1 MTGPRSGILATV
13 LLLACAVPAWTQ
25 TVLTSAETQVVPGA
39 EVDQELA
46 LIKDQLFNNK
56 DAATRMNAATVL
68 LFKDDPAARELI
80 LEVLKQV
87 ENPMAK
93 TAVCKA
99 LDRCRRDP
107 RPLKNKEEFLQ
118 PLLGILAMEADPG
131 VSQSAAEAT
140 LMFSYDQVQAGLE
153 KIAGDKQSPVV
164 IRSNVVYALQLHPDK
179 RAVLKLIDLLGD
191 TDSEVARAA
200 GEALTSLGIAFPDDP
215 EGRRRALSDIEQQG
229 PEAYLRKRLVRSET
243 DIRTLRAGMLLWQN
257 YYFSALVDW
266 YTSLSDEAARNSFL
280 ADRLRAQEPEIKLW
294 ALDRLEEIKKGTGKP
309 KLSEDLEK
317 TLLSLVSSKNRQVRL
332 KMARVLALMWEL
344 NSAQRVL
351 QQLQVEEDADVRH
364 ELFVA
369 LGGACYYASLDTSPF
384 KVPDEVRKETLEW
397 AVRFLSEQRVE
408 RVRSGADVIRKLLTQ
423 NGFKAEEVSKYLD
436 ALAQRYQQAT
446 TEANPAVRGELLS
459 AMAGLCA
466 QRSVCR
472 VQATKLYSPLF
483 EQAVAD
489 GADDVRQGAVDGF
502 INMDGAAALKKFRKS
517 LVDDPSAAIRAKLIN
532 VAGEVGVAEDLDW
545 LSRKL
550 GTSGEGDAAWQAM
563 LKVFRRCGMDVM
575 AAWIGAFTTPP
586 LQERLTLDQRISYFI
601 LVEQRAQSESKVE
614 LLADARKQLAQL
626 YTASANF
633 KQAAD
638 YLKLIEETAS
648 NQQERDRVL
657 SDRLNVC
664 LRWPNLE
671 MVSEIVGGY
680 LLARDMSEDCSIAK
694 SIDGYLKEPPLGA
707 DPNAL
712 LEKLGGIKLKEPEAR
727 PGWRGLLLRW
737 SKPVARAR
745 RSGQTEE
752 ISN

>member
-1 MTGPRSGILATV
+1 MTGPRSPILATV
-13 LLLACAVPAWTQ
+13 LFLACAFPAWAQ
-25 TVLTSAETQVVPGA
+25 TVPTSAETQVVPNT
-39 EVDQELA
+39 EVNQELA
-46 LIKDQLFNNK
+46 LIKDHLFNNK
-56 DAATRMNAATVL
+56 DAATRMSAATVL
-68 LFKDDPAARELI
+68 LFKDDPAARELV
-80 LEVLKQV
+80 LEALKQA
-87 ENPMAK
+87 ENPAAK

-99 LDRCRRDP
+99 LDRSRRDP

-118 PLLGILAMEADPG
+118 PLLGILATEADAS

-140 LMFSYDQVQAGLE
+140 LMFSYDQAQPGLE
-153 KIAGDKQSPVV
+153 KIAGDKQSPVA

-191 TDSEVARAA
+191 TDSEVARTA
-200 GEALTSLGIAFPDDP
+200 GEALTSLGITFPDDP
-215 EGRRRALSDIEQQG
+215 EGRRRAISDLEQQG

-332 KMARVLALMWEL
+332 KTARVLALMWEL

-364 ELFVA
+364 ELFIA

-384 KVPDEVRKETLEW
+384 KVSDEVRKDTLEW

-408 RVRSGADVIRKLLTQ
+408 RVRSGADVIRKLLGQ
-423 NGFKAEEVSKYLD
+423 NGLKTEEVSRYLD

-446 TEANPAVRGELLS
+446 SEANQAVRGELLS
-459 AMAGLCA
+459 AMAGLCT

-483 EQAVAD
+483 EQAITD
-489 GADDVRQGAVDGF
+489 GAEAVRQGAVDGF
-502 INMDGAAALKKFRKS
+502 INIDSAAALKKFRKS
-517 LVDDPSAAIRAKLIN
+517 LVDDPSTLIRAKLIN

-550 GTSGEGDAAWQAM
+550 GTPGEGEAVWQAV
-563 LKVFRRCGMDVM
+563 LKVFRRCGIDVM
-575 AAWIGAFTTPP
+575 ATWIGPFSAPP
-586 LQERLTLDQRISYFI
+586 LQERLTLEQRISYFI
-601 LVEQRAQSESKVE
+601 LVEQRAQSESRAD
-614 LLADARKQLAQL
+614 LLAEARKQLAQL

-633 KQAAD
+633 KQASD
-638 YLKLIEETAS
+638 YLKLIEETAG
-648 NQQERDRVL
+648 NQQERERVL

-671 MVSEIVGGY
+671 IVGEIIGGY
-680 LLARDMSEDCSIAK
+680 LLASDMSDDNPIAK
-694 SIDGYLKEPPLGA
+694 SIDGYLKELPLGA

-712 LEKLGGIKLKEPEAR
+712 LEKLSRIKVKEPEAR

-745 RSGQTEE
+745 KGGQTEE